1 MGSNPLDDSIDKAI
15 AMVIDGNEISRRTLA
30 AMLREFGVGR
40 VDQIERTQDVRQAL
54 VNRNY
59 DIVLCD
65 SHFQGEV
72 TTGPE
77 LMDEMR
83 QAGLLPLSAVV
94 VMISGE
100 GEHGQVAEAAEIA
113 LDAYLLKPHTMD
125 ALRVR
130 LLAARDRKRAL
141 AEVITLVGEQRFA
154 EAASAADALANARGV
169 AWLSAARIGADVYLR
184 LGKPQESQ
192 RLLEQVLQ
200 AGAMPWARLGLARAQ
215 SEAGADNTAKRT
227 LEGLINDLPGFADA
241 YDVMG
246 RVLLEQGDTAAA
258 IVTLRKAAE
267 LTPNKV
273 ARLVKLGLMTFYF
286 GDAREASETLTR
298 AVRLGVHSKA
308 FDPQGLLLL
317 AALQFDRRDQRG
329 LAMSVQMM
337 ARMRQGEAASARLRR
352 FEACLVVLQALLE
365 HRPVDAMAALN
376 PALGEMREPDFEFEA
391 ASNLLMVLARL
402 DANELHLANLDEH
415 IAALT
420 RRFAVSRTTCDLLC
434 ATLGAQA
441 ERVAVVR
448 GCYEE
453 VCATVEQAVARTLAG
468 EPRAAAQALLAAA
481 EKTLNAKLMNLALQT
496 LERHKDKISDA
507 TSLLDS
513 VRALVATYSSAG
525 PQVWPARVDEL
536 RALPAQSPPQP
547 G

>member
-72 TTGPE
+72 MTGPE

-169 AWLSAARIGADVYLR
+169 AWL
-184 LGKPQESQ
+184 
-192 RLLEQVLQ
+192 
-200 AGAMPWARLGLARAQ
+200 
-215 SEAGADNTAKRT
+215 
-227 LEGLINDLPGFADA
+227 
-241 YDVMG
+241 
-246 RVLLEQGDTAAA
+246 
-258 IVTLRKAAE
+258 
-267 LTPNKV
+267 
-273 ARLVKLGLMTFYF
+273 
-286 GDAREASETLTR
+286 
-298 AVRLGVHSKA
+298 
-308 FDPQGLLLL
+308 
-317 AALQFDRRDQRG
+317 
-329 LAMSVQMM
+329 
-337 ARMRQGEAASARLRR
+337 
-352 FEACLVVLQALLE
+352 
-365 HRPVDAMAALN
+365 
-376 PALGEMREPDFEFEA
+376 
-391 ASNLLMVLARL
+391 
-402 DANELHLANLDEH
+402 
-415 IAALT
+415 
-420 RRFAVSRTTCDLLC
+420 
-434 ATLGAQA
+434 
-441 ERVAVVR
+441 
-448 GCYEE
+448 
-453 VCATVEQAVARTLAG
+453 
-468 EPRAAAQALLAAA
+468 
-481 EKTLNAKLMNLALQT
+481 
-496 LERHKDKISDA
+496 
-507 TSLLDS
+507 
-513 VRALVATYSSAG
+513 
-525 PQVWPARVDEL
+525 
-536 RALPAQSPPQP
+536 
-547 G
+547 